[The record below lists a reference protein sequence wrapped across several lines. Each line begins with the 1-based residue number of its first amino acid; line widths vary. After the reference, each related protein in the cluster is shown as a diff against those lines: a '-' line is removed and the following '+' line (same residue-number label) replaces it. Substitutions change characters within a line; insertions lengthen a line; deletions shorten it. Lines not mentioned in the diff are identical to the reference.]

1 MLSPSRFFACTLV
14 CVLFHSPVFSYGQI
28 VKKPEGLTYSHFR
41 GQAAPTKELTTLLE
55 RQARWDEA
63 GGPGDLNPSKLRMR
77 FQKIDEQVTPGGRVA
92 TRYRVF
98 VEGAPE
104 NKVFSFT
111 AWPMA
116 KPFSPDPRDIYVNGQ
131 GLLLLHKPRPEQEMS
146 FKSEDE
152 LEITPLTDSA
162 EPMRYL
168 LARRDGQL
176 QIFGT
181 LVPNPVV
188 SEEQGCRL
196 EVRIAQPD
204 AAAALIIIDGF
215 PVRTKISLVL
225 ESEGAGSSE
234 VVMTNLDGHGVLAD
248 FPFVPGKTHGVL
260 KVSAEGPNCLPS
272 ILLPWGSANAPTAT
286 PAVGTPSAPTT
297 APVPAAPTAAPATA
311 PAPTAPKTL
320 LERLR
325 IRHSAEPPPASAAP
339 AAPPTPTAPTTPTAP
354 PPSAAP
360 AAPTAPT
367 APANPP
373 TPTAPSTQTSPPAPN
388 TP

>member
-1 MLSPSRFFACTLV
+1 M
-14 CVLFHSPVFSYGQI
+14 
-28 VKKPEGLTYSHFR
+28 TYSRFR
-41 GQAAPTKELTTLLE
+41 GQAAPSKELTTLLE

-63 GGPGDLNPSKLRMR
+63 GGPGEMNPSKLRLR
-77 FQKIDEQVTPGGRVA
+77 FQKIDDQVTPGGRVA
-92 TRYRVF
+92 MRYRVYAD
-98 VEGAPE
+98 GAPE

-111 AWPMA
+111 SWPMA

-131 GLLLLHKPRPEQEMS
+131 GLLLLHKPSPEQEMA

-152 LEITPLTDSA
+152 LEVTPITGIA

-181 LVPNPVV
+181 LVPDPVV

-215 PVRTKISLVL
+215 PVKAKISLVL

-234 VVMTNLDGHGVLAD
+234 VLTTNLDGHAVLAD
-248 FPFVPGKTHGVL
+248 FPFVPGKKQGVL

-272 ILLPWGSANAPTAT
+272 VLLPWGSA
-286 PAVGTPSAPTT
+286 GTLLTPTT
-297 APVPAAPTAAPATA
+297 PAAPVTPPAAPATA
-311 PAPTAPKTL
+311 PASTTPKTM

-325 IRHSAEPPPASAAP
+325 IRRSAEPPPASAAP
-339 AAPPTPTAPTTPTAP
+339 GAPAAPVAPSAPTPPPSTASPAPVTPPAATTPPASSTAAPPTTQTAPPAPSAPTPAPDPTTPK
-354 PPSAAP
+354 
-360 AAPTAPT
+360 
-367 APANPP
+367 
-373 TPTAPSTQTSPPAPN
+373 TP
-388 TP
+388 